1 MHVSLISAGYL
12 HKYAFFCIDNAY
24 LSMLQLLLSGVILP
38 RRNLSWRNNL
48 KKTIISVLFM
58 LMVLSAVFAGG
69 KKETV
74 IINSVSD
81 LDGKKIGVQA
91 GTTGET
97 WCLENLP
104 NAKVISFKT
113 GMDAAIDLK
122 IGAIDAIV
130 LDELPAESIV
140 AKNPTLKVIRDPV
153 FTDNKEEYA
162 IAIKKGNQAL
172 VDSINATIAKMK
184 SNGEYEALVN
194 AFMPAEGSIIIP
206 AVSAVNSSTTLKLG
220 TNAAFP
226 PFEYIDGST
235 IVGFDITMGQKIANG
250 YGAKLEVVNMEFESL
265 IPALQSG
272 TIDFIA
278 AGMSVTEER
287 KKNVDFSDPYYAS
300 EQVIIVSK

>member
-1 MHVSLISAGYL
+1 M
-12 HKYAFFCIDNAY
+12 
-24 LSMLQLLLSGVILP
+24 
-38 RRNLSWRNNL
+38 
-48 KKTIISVLFM
+48 KKTIISALLI
-58 LMVLSAVFAGG
+58 LMVMSVAFVGC

-74 IINSVSD
+74 VIQSVGD
-81 LDGKKIGVQA
+81 LDGKKVGVQA

-104 NAKVISFKT
+104 NAKIVSFKT

-122 IGAIDAIV
+122 IGAIDAVV
-130 LDELPAESIV
+130 LDELPAAAIIE
-140 AKNPTLKVIRDPV
+140 KNPTLSIIRDPV
-153 FTDNKEEYA
+153 FTENKEEYA

-172 VDSINATIAKMK
+172 VDSINATIKKMK

-194 AFMPAEGSIIIP
+194 AFMPAEGSIVIP
-206 AVSAVNSSTTLKLG
+206 AVSAVNGATTLKLG

-226 PFEYIDGST
+226 PFEYVDGSS
-235 IVGFDITMGQKIANG
+235 IVGFDITMGQKIAND
-250 YGAKLEVVNMEFESL
+250 AKASLEVVNMEFDSL

-300 EQVIIVSK
+300 EQVIIVRK